1 MRAGAIFGGKRL
13 ARWEMKAVQAC
24 AILLLIPCAILAGP
38 NRWTTTGPGATAV
51 SRVYVS
57 PTDANTAFAWTPTGI
72 FKTADAGQ
80 SWRRSGEG
88 LLGGSLSA
96 FTVGRDGTLFAAAN
110 AIIYMSDDAGERW
123 SRRGSPGSVF
133 VAALAF
139 DPVQNHLIVGT
150 GGVAGIYTSADR
162 GTTWTRASITNVSQA
177 MFKGVSTIAL
187 SATAAY
193 AIAVINDA
201 GMLLRSSDGGQKWS
215 RISVSGQSTGTYAA
229 FADPSSPW
237 VYAKPQVAT
246 PLFNTTP
253 FYVSKDE
260 GNTWTKLPLL
270 SGISRLVPAGSSL
283 FFVTSAGVFEYDD
296 GASEARAINPDPVHD
311 LAVSSTTPR
320 LFYAAPESG
329 VLTSSDGDPD
339 WIPRNA
345 GLPGPIVNDVDLS
358 QIQPSTAYATMTEG
372 VFRTDDG
379 GQSWAALS
387 RRNADEGFFPKGMLI
402 AVSPASPNTAYLSGG
417 SGFSTGVFKTA
428 DAGAT
433 WKKVS
438 PNFGVRLAISPSD
451 PATLYAALAS
461 GMSTSGDGGE
471 TWNSITSDLSKDF
484 LDLYYGFYVS
494 SIAVDPGSASNVT
507 IGKNSGI
514 FKTNNG
520 GSHWS
525 QVSIESQPRALT
537 IDPSDPATFYAAKRT
552 TGVMRSSDGGRFWT
566 SLGLSDKSVNTI
578 ALGGSILFAGTN
590 DGHIYRSDDRGNSWT
605 GFDDGVTFGNV
616 RRVVVDAK
624 GEHLYAATNAGVFA
638 YDIVN
643 QDVTPQRLT
652 DGPRRFPSLFD
663 AIGNAGA
670 SSTALIVPVT
680 GTIRGAGGTL
690 YTTQLTVTNRRQTPQ
705 TVVITR
711 LPREGESDV
720 AEYML
725 TIAGTT
731 DRSGGGIKLMDIA
744 KRLGI
749 PGLGSLVITPVDGAG
764 NLDLSASISAST
776 LIWSFPPGGLAPTS
790 QMIPSANAASFS
802 AHAHARMTGLQQ
814 DSRFRA
820 NIGVVN
826 LSADAHQFTI
836 QVTGERASSQTTIE
850 VPAFSLVQIPI
861 PVGDYGRLTI
871 DAFADA
877 SGARWLSY
885 GSSINQETR
894 EAQTI
899 LGDPVP

>member
-1 MRAGAIFGGKRL
+1 
-13 ARWEMKAVQAC
+13 MKAVQAC
-24 AILLLIPCAILAGP
+24 TILLLIPSALLAGP

-51 SRVYVS
+51 SRIYVS

-80 SWRRSGEG
+80 NWRRSGER
-88 LLGGSLSA
+88 LFGGSLSA
-96 FTVGRDGTLFAAAN
+96 FTVAHDGTLFAAAN
-110 AIIYMSDDAGERW
+110 AIIFMSDDAGEQW
-123 SRRGSPGSVF
+123 SQRGSPGSVF
-133 VAALAF
+133 VTALAF
-139 DPVQNHLIVGT
+139 DPVQNRLILGT

-162 GTTWTRASITNVSQA
+162 GTTWRQASIPNISPGR
-177 MFKGVSTIAL
+177 FKGVSAIAL

-193 AIAVINDA
+193 ATAVIDDA
-201 GMLLRSSDGGQKWS
+201 GLLLRSSDGGQTWS
-215 RISVSGQSTGTYAA
+215 RISISGQSTGTYAA
-229 FADPSSPW
+229 YADPSSPW
-237 VYAKPQVAT
+237 VYAKPQVAVQ
-246 PLFNTTP
+246 LFNTTP

-260 GNTWTKLPLL
+260 GNSWTKLPLL
-270 SGISRLVPAGSSL
+270 SGTSRLVPAGSSL
-283 FFVTSAGVFEYDD
+283 FIATSGGVFEYDD
-296 GASEARAINPDPVHD
+296 GAAEARAIGPDAVHD
-311 LAVSSTTPR
+311 LAVSSMTPR

-345 GLPGPIVNDVDLS
+345 GLPGPIVSDVDLS
-358 QIQPSTAYATMTEG
+358 QIQPSTAYATMIGG
-372 VFRTDDG
+372 VFRTDDA
-379 GQSWAALS
+379 GQSWTALS
-387 RRNADEGFFPKGMLI
+387 RRIASPGGAAEEFFPYGKLI
-402 AVSPASPNTAYLSGG
+402 AVSPATPNTAYLSGG
-417 SGFSTGVFKTA
+417 SGSSTGVFKTA

-438 PNFGVRLAISPSD
+438 PNFGVQLAISPSD

-461 GMSTSGDGGE
+461 GMSTSSDGGE
-471 TWNSITSDLSKDF
+471 TWSLITSDLSRDTLDF
-484 LDLYYGFYVS
+484 YYGFYVS

-507 IGKNSGI
+507 IAKFSGI

-525 QVSIESQPRALT
+525 QASIESDARALT

-552 TGVMRSSDGGRFWT
+552 TGLIRSSDGGTVWT
-566 SLGLSDKSVNTI
+566 SLGLSDKFVNTI

-605 GFDDGVTFGNV
+605 GFDDGMVFGNV

-624 GEHLYAATNAGVFA
+624 GEHLFAATNAGVYA

-663 AIGNAGA
+663 AIGNAA
-670 SSTALIVPVT
+670 ATNAALIVPVT

-690 YTTQLTVTNRRQTPQ
+690 YTTQLTLINRRQTPQ

-711 LPREGESDV
+711 LPREGESEV
-720 AEYML
+720 AEFTL

-731 DRSGGGIKLMDIA
+731 DRSGGVIKLMDIA
-744 KRLGI
+744 ERLGS
-749 PGLGSLVITPVDGAG
+749 PGLGSLVIMPVDGAG
-764 NLDLSASISAST
+764 NLDPSASISAST
-776 LIWSFPPGGLAPTS
+776 LIWSFPPGGLAPIS
-790 QMIPSANAASFS
+790 QTIPSANAASFS
-802 AHAHARMTGLQQ
+802 AHAHARMSGLQQ
-814 DSRFRA
+814 DSQFRA

-836 QVTGERASSQTTIE
+836 QVTGERASGQTTIE
-850 VPAFSLVQIPI
+850 VPAFSLVQLPI
-861 PVGDYGRLTI
+861 PEGDYGRVTI
-871 DAFADA
+871 DAFADG
-877 SGARWLSY
+877 SGSRWVLY
-885 GSSINQETR
+885 GSSINQATR
-894 EAQTI
+894 QAQTI